1 MFTTVDSNEKTIKH
15 SHHQRDAG
23 NSLEIDTSSF
33 IQDKLPI
40 IKQLNQFFEVSDD
53 FFSLQLALFC
63 LTLILS
69 IVITIVSCIFINL
82 PFGLSVFIGSI
93 IGILYLRLLAKSIGN
108 LGKTSSGI
116 SKVQLLLPVCLFIF
130 ASRNELIEIF
140 PSIIGFFL
148 YKPAMFYYFSRS

>member
-1 MFTTVDSNEKTIKH
+1 MFTTVDSNEKIIKH
-15 SHHQRDAG
+15 PTKEDAG
-23 NSLEIDTSSF
+23 NSLDIDNSSF
-33 IQDKLPI
+33 IEDKLPI
-40 IKQLNQFFEVSDD
+40 IKQLSQFLEVSDD

-69 IVITIVSCIFINL
+69 IVITIVSCIFINFS
-82 PFGLSVFIGSI
+82 FGLSVFIGSI

-130 ASRNELIEIF
+130 ASRNEMIEIL

-148 YKPAMFYYFSRS
+148 YKPVMFYFFSRS

>member
-1 MFTTVDSNEKTIKH
+1 MFTTVDSNEKIIKH
-15 SHHQRDAG
+15 PTKGDAG
-23 NSLEIDTSSF
+23 NSLDIDNSSF
-33 IQDKLPI
+33 IEDKLPV
-40 IKQLNQFFEVSDD
+40 IKQLSQFLEVSDD

-69 IVITIVSCIFINL
+69 IVITIVSCIFINFS
-82 PFGLSVFIGSI
+82 FGLSVFIGSI

-130 ASRNELIEIF
+130 ASRNELIEIL

-148 YKPAMFYYFSRS
+148 YKPVMFYYFSRS

>member
-15 SHHQRDAG
+15 PTKSDAD
-23 NSLEIDTSSF
+23 NSLDIDNSSF
-33 IQDKLPI
+33 IEDKLPI
-40 IKQLNQFFEVSDD
+40 IKRLSQFLEVSDD
-53 FFSLQLALFC
+53 FFSLQLALYC
-63 LTLILS
+63 LTLFLS
-69 IVITIVSCIFINL
+69 VFITIVSCIFINFS
-82 PFGLSVFIGSI
+82 FGLSVFVGSI

-108 LGKTSSGI
+108 LGKSSSGI

-130 ASRNELIEIF
+130 ASRNELIEIL

>member
-15 SHHQRDAG
+15 SSKRDAG
-23 NSLEIDTSSF
+23 NSLDIDNSSF
-33 IQDKLPI
+33 IEDKLPV
-40 IKQLNQFFEVSDD
+40 IKQLSQFLEVSDD

-69 IVITIVSCIFINL
+69 IVITIVSCIFINFS
-82 PFGLSVFIGSI
+82 FGLSVFIGSI

-130 ASRNELIEIF
+130 ASRNELIEIL

-148 YKPAMFYYFSRS
+148 FKPAMFYYFSRS

>member
-1 MFTTVDSNEKTIKH
+1 MFTTVDSNEKIIKH
-15 SHHQRDAG
+15 PIKGDAG
-23 NSLEIDTSSF
+23 NSLDIDNSSF
-33 IQDKLPI
+33 IEDKLPV
-40 IKQLNQFFEVSDD
+40 IKQLSQFLEVSDD

-69 IVITIVSCIFINL
+69 IVITIVSCIFINFS
-82 PFGLSVFIGSI
+82 FGLSVFIGSI

-130 ASRNELIEIF
+130 ASRNEMIEIL

-148 YKPAMFYYFSRS
+148 FKPAMFYYFSRS

>member
-1 MFTTVDSNEKTIKH
+1 MFTTVDSNEKIIK
-15 SHHQRDAG
+15 QPTKGDAG
-23 NSLEIDTSSF
+23 NSLDIDNSSF
-33 IQDKLPI
+33 IEDKLPV
-40 IKQLNQFFEVSDD
+40 IKQLSQFLEVSDD

-69 IVITIVSCIFINL
+69 IVITIVSCIFINFS
-82 PFGLSVFIGSI
+82 FGLSVFIGSI

-130 ASRNELIEIF
+130 ASRNEMIEIL

-148 YKPAMFYYFSRS
+148 FKPAMFYYFSRS

>member
-1 MFTTVDSNEKTIKH
+1 MFTTVDSNEKTIKQ
-15 SHHQRDAG
+15 STKRDAE
-23 NSLEIDTSSF
+23 NSLDIDNSSF
-33 IQDKLPI
+33 IEDKLPI
-40 IKQLNQFFEVSDD
+40 IKQLSQFLEVSDD

-69 IVITIVSCIFINL
+69 IVITIVSCIFINFS
-82 PFGLSVFIGSI
+82 FGLSVFIGSI

-130 ASRNELIEIF
+130 ASRNEMIEIL

-148 YKPAMFYYFSRS
+148 FKPAMFYYFSRS

>member
-1 MFTTVDSNEKTIKH
+1 MFTTVDSNEKIIKH
-15 SHHQRDAG
+15 PTKGDAG
-23 NSLEIDTSSF
+23 NSLDIDNSSF
-33 IQDKLPI
+33 IEDKLPV
-40 IKQLNQFFEVSDD
+40 IKQLSQFLEVSDD
-53 FFSLQLALFC
+53 FLSLQLALFC

-69 IVITIVSCIFINL
+69 IVITIVSCIFINFS
-82 PFGLSVFIGSI
+82 FGLSVFIGSI

-130 ASRNELIEIF
+130 ASRNEMIEIL

-148 YKPAMFYYFSRS
+148 FKPAMFYYFSRS

>member
-1 MFTTVDSNEKTIKH
+1 MFTTVDSNEKIIKH
-15 SHHQRDAG
+15 PTKEDAG
-23 NSLEIDTSSF
+23 NSLDIDNSSF
-33 IQDKLPI
+33 IEDKLPI
-40 IKQLNQFFEVSDD
+40 IKQLSKYLEVSDD

-69 IVITIVSCIFINL
+69 IVITIVSCIFINFS
-82 PFGLSVFIGSI
+82 FGLSVFIGSI

-130 ASRNELIEIF
+130 ASRNEMIEIL

-148 YKPAMFYYFSRS
+148 FKPAMFYYFSRS

>member
-15 SHHQRDAG
+15 PSKRDAD
-23 NSLEIDTSSF
+23 NSLDIDNSSF
-33 IQDKLPI
+33 IEDKLPI
-40 IKQLNQFFEVSDD
+40 IKQLSQFLEVSDD

-69 IVITIVSCIFINL
+69 IVITIVSCIFINFS
-82 PFGLSVFIGSI
+82 FGLSVFIGSI

-130 ASRNELIEIF
+130 ASRNEMIEIL

-148 YKPAMFYYFSRS
+148 FKPAMFYYFSRS

>member
-15 SHHQRDAG
+15 PTKRDAD
-23 NSLEIDTSSF
+23 NSLDIDNSSF
-33 IQDKLPI
+33 IEDKLPI
-40 IKQLNQFFEVSDD
+40 IKRLSQFLEVSDD

-63 LTLILS
+63 LTLFLS

-82 PFGLSVFIGSI
+82 SFGLSVFIGSI

-130 ASRNELIEIF
+130 ASRNEFIEIL
-140 PSIIGFFL
+140 PSLIGFFL
-148 YKPAMFYYFSRS
+148 YKPVMFYYFSRS

>member
-15 SHHQRDAG
+15 PTKRDAD
-23 NSLEIDTSSF
+23 NSLDIDNSSF
-33 IQDKLPI
+33 IEDKLPI
-40 IKQLNQFFEVSDD
+40 IKQLSQFLEVSDD

-69 IVITIVSCIFINL
+69 IVITIVSCIFINFS
-82 PFGLSVFIGSI
+82 FGLSVFIGSI

-130 ASRNELIEIF
+130 ASRNELIEIL

-148 YKPAMFYYFSRS
+148 FKPAMFYYFSRS

>member
-1 MFTTVDSNEKTIKH
+1 MFTTVDSNKKTIKH
-15 SHHQRDAG
+15 SIKRDAD
-23 NSLEIDTSSF
+23 NSLDIDNSSF
-33 IQDKLPI
+33 IEDKLPI
-40 IKQLNQFFEVSDD
+40 IKQLSQFLEVSDD
-53 FFSLQLALFC
+53 FFSLQLALYC

-69 IVITIVSCIFINL
+69 IVITIVSCIFINFS
-82 PFGLSVFIGSI
+82 FGLSVFIGSI

-130 ASRNELIEIF
+130 ASRNEMIEIL

-148 YKPAMFYYFSRS
+148 FKPAMFYYFSRS